1 MNTETQTLTLRFT
14 ETDTSERILSM
25 RVSVTLDDSRP
36 FTDFSDEAWEQV
48 FAKYPDAEMV
58 DED

>member
-1 MNTETQTLTLRFT
+1 MNTETQTLALRFT

-25 RVSVTLDDSRP
+25 RASVTLDDSRP
-36 FTDFSDEAWEQV
+36 FTDFIDEAWEQV